1 MVHWHEAVIRAVSI
15 REMSLEQRG
24 TCRIRWRETCLI
36 LRLLTFMVIVI
47 LSEQEP
53 SDTGDKG
60 TNIGGGLCRGLT
72 NSLANIEENVAKG
85 F

>member
-1 MVHWHEAVIRAVSI
+1 M
-15 REMSLEQRG
+15 REMLLEQRG
-24 TCRIRWRETCLI
+24 TCRIRRRETCLI

-53 SDTGDKG
+53 SVTGDKG
-60 TNIGGGLCRGLT
+60 TNIGGGLCCGMT
-72 NSLANIEENVAKG
+72 KSLANIEENAARG